1 MVLRRNTHQR
11 ELVLNAVKSLHNHPN
26 ANQVFEYVH
35 ERDPKVS
42 MGTVYRNLNLLVE
55 NGEILSVQ
63 APGGNHYDFRTDDH
77 SHVVCS
83 NCGCMA
89 DAIMDYDSS
98 LDEIAQRESGYQIS
112 GHFVVFEGLCPDC
125 Q

>member
-42 MGTVYRNLNLLVE
+42 MGTVYRNLNLLAE
-55 NGEILSVQ
+55 SGEILSVQ
-63 APGGNHYDFRTDDH
+63 APGGNHYDRLH
-77 SHVVCS
+77 QLRLH
-83 NCGCMA
+83 G
-89 DAIMDYDSS
+89 
-98 LDEIAQRESGYQIS
+98 
-112 GHFVVFEGLCPDC
+112 
-125 Q
+125 